1 MFYSFL
7 QIIMPKR
14 SCPWRESIPVQMK
27 MHVTQKE
34 VNEGVAR
41 DVNMKAV
48 YDGFVF
54 VDDLLS
60 LPRFR
65 CHSIEDLQRVVE
77 TNDKQRYAMCPH
89 PDSGRLQIRANQ
101 GHSIPVEDLE
111 LTPIHTS
118 SEDVPVT
125 AVHGTYLRN
134 WNAIRSHGLSR
145 MNRTHIHLAPGLP
158 GQGQVVSGMRKDC
171 DLAIFV
177 DLQQALRDGIPFFWS
192 ANRVILTP
200 GNSEGLIPPLYFSRA
215 LQLKHPKLPYQI
227 MEEDE
232 KI

>member
-1 MFYSFL
+1 MSQGEPGRGRSRGRGMRQHRNQVQDPDVKLSKALSFVL
-7 QIIMPKR
+7 R
-14 SCPWRESIPVQMK
+14 
-27 MHVTQKE
+27 HGAAE
-34 VNEGVAR
+34 VGL
-41 DVNMKAV
+41 NMSP
-48 YDGFVF
+48 DGFVF

-101 GHSIPVEDLE
+101 GHSIPVEHLE

-134 WNAIRSHGLSR
+134 WNAIQSHGLSR

-177 DLQQALRDGIPFFWS
+177 DLQQALKDGIPFFWS

-215 LQLKHPKLPYQI
+215 LQLKHPRTDLPLN
-227 MEEDE
+227 
-232 KI
+232 